1 MATAEWR
8 LNGVDLHNPSRGWS
22 LQAGTVWRA
31 PVTPRLSRVELPGRS
46 GEVTTGPPG
55 YVLEAPLLTFEWLV
69 TAVDVWALDRTL
81 DDLTVL
87 LTSTPLRVTRLN
99 TGGAFDRHDTFAD
112 ARLVSISERDTVRV
126 GAGSAS
132 LRMVAQ
138 LRIPG
143 VAFRGPVT
151 ESALA
156 ANGRTL
162 LAGLA
167 GSTAPIPDAVVR
179 VAGPATYASVT
190 DEATGTS
197 ITWTGSLAAGEYAYL
212 DAGRLLLHK
221 TTSPGAWGVLG
232 ADSPELDYSV
242 AGPLRVT
249 PRVPSYTTERT
260 VAVVSAL
267 TGSGALLMRAQA
279 AYL

>member
-1 MATAEWR
+1 MADVEWR
-8 LNGVDLHNPSRGWS
+8 LNGVSLDDPGRGWS
-22 LQAGTVWRA
+22 LQRGTVWRA
-31 PVTPRLSRVELPGRS
+31 PVAPRLSQVELPGQS
-46 GEVTTGPPG
+46 GEVPTGRPG

-69 TAVDVWALDRTL
+69 RSGTLLGLDRTL
-81 DDLTVL
+81 DDLYVL
-87 LTSTPLRVTRLN
+87 LTSTPLTVTRIVVR
-99 TGGAFDRHDTFAD
+99 DWERHETFA
-112 ARLVSISERDTVRV
+112 AGRLVSITNRDDVR
-126 GAGSAS
+126 AGSGGAS
-132 LRMVAQ
+132 FRVVAQ
-138 LRIPG
+138 LKLPG

-151 ESALA
+151 EAALVSS
-156 ANGRTL
+156 GRTAL
-162 LAGLA
+162 VGLA

-197 ITWTGSLAAGEYAYL
+197 LAWLGQLAAGEYVFL
-212 DAGRLLLHK
+212 DAGRLLLHRS
-221 TTSPGAWGVLG
+221 TSPGAWNTLGV
-232 ADSPELDYSV
+232 DSPELDYSV

-267 TGSGALLMRAQA
+267 TGSGSLVLRAQA